1 MPSPKS
7 QKAPQEPMPPKPQV
21 PLFLLKSLTF
31 IEALTSIVSSDA
43 RYRPCYERNP
53 KLGEHYLF
61 VIENTELFGVVQML
75 ATLLLTHSEAF
86 KTSLPANAIDQDYF
100 AVIEQSAEQTPS
112 AVQAMPQTLL
122 SISIVSVKV
131 LNNCMRV
138 DLKFAQHL
146 LATNKLLSDQLYHLL
161 NYLLVYS
168 AEYYDKN
175 EDSRELLHEALLL
188 IGYFCH
194 SSEEGQRLIQ
204 RGENTI
210 LQKLCNLPFPYF
222 NDKKLK
228 EILFPTLV
236 QASYRN
242 ERCLAIMN
250 QEISFDPL
258 IKFLKDSMKEE
269 LPRIMEEE
277 FDQQSVSSLGDFGGA
292 LGQKKLKRSTSDSSA
307 SLQLERISNGN
318 CPYLPLVMR
327 FPRNKWKDAIDFYE
341 SAE

>member
-1 MPSPKS
+1 M
-7 QKAPQEPMPPKPQV
+7 APKPQV

-31 IEALTSIVSSDA
+31 LEALTSIVSSDA

-61 VIENTELFGVVQML
+61 VIEKTELFGVVQML
-75 ATLLLTHSEAF
+75 ATLLLTHSEHF

-100 AVIEQSAEQTPS
+100 AVLASAEATPS

-175 EDSRELLHEALLL
+175 EDSRELLHEALLF

-194 SSEEGQRLIQ
+194 SSDEGQRLVQ

-228 EILFPTLV
+228 EILFPTLIEV
-236 QASYRN
+236 SYRN

-258 IKFLKDSMKEE
+258 VKFLKDSMKEE
-269 LPRIMEEE
+269 LPRIMEED
-277 FDQQSVSSLGDFGGA
+277 FDQQSMSSLGDIGGA
-292 LGQKKLKRSTSDSSA
+292 YEQKKLKRSTSDGRSSSA

-318 CPYLPLVMR
+318 CPFLPLVMR
-327 FPRNKWKDAIDFYE
+327 FPRAKWKDAIEFYE
-341 SAE
+341 SAD